1 MLISGTGY
9 CIFYVSNIA
18 LFGTNVISPKAP
30 TPTPLLKKKQQKNK
44 KKTVYFRLF
53 ENSRI
58 KPSSLRVFVFL
69 RNCFVFAKR
78 RP

>member
-18 LFGTNVISPKAP
+18 LFNTNVISPKAP
-30 TPTPLLKKKQQKNK
+30 TPTPLLKKKK
-44 KKTVYFRLF
+44 KKKKVYFRLF
-53 ENSRI
+53 ENSRM